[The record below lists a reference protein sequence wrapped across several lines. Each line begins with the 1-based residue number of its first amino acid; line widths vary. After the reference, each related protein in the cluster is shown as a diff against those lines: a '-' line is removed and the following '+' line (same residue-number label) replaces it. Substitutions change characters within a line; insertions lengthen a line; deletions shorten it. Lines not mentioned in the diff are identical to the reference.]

1 MDELI
6 KAVLAAPIAN
16 LFIVGGL
23 VFLGIAVVGQISGKI
38 EPGKT
43 GRIASGVLGAILLV
57 VGLVI
62 HLRSTPAPSPAPV
75 AIEATPVQPTNTPA
89 PPEATPVQ
97 PANTPAPSEATP
109 VPPTDTPA
117 LPEATPVPPT
127 VSATGESSLPAG
139 SWQPVP
145 DLPRQINTLVV
156 DPTNPQVLYAGTGA
170 SGSGSGVYKSEDAGL
185 TWRLAVNGLPN
196 EVVKTLAFSQDVP
209 PTLYTNIGTRG
220 DIYASTDGAESWTY
234 VGLNSELCCDFGRR
248 MSVSPSD
255 GNVLFIVEPPRGVSR
270 SHDGGQ
276 NWLPVKDERGEI
288 RALSL
293 AIDPVDANVV
303 YLGTEGN
310 GVYKST
316 DGGGT
321 WSLANRGMLDY
332 RITALAVDPAQ
343 PQTVYAGGYG
353 TELFKSTDGG
363 QSWNDLADKLPHQ
376 KSPHQS
382 IRDIAIDPAA
392 PDTVYLLVEWV
403 GALVSYDGGARW
415 HVLGKPGEVN
425 NPSFTAMVTTFDPQ
439 PILVVGIKDAG
450 AWRYAAAQP

>member
-6 KAVLAAPIAN
+6 KAVLAAPVAN

-62 HLRSTPAPSPAPV
+62 HLRPMPAPSSVPV
-75 AIEATPVQPTNTPA
+75 SLEATPVSPTNTPA
-89 PPEATPVQ
+89 PPEATPV
-97 PANTPAPSEATP
+97 PPTNTPAP
-109 VPPTDTPA
+109 
-117 LPEATPVPPT
+117 PEATPVPPT
-127 VSATGESSLPAG
+127 VSVTGESSLPAG

-145 DLPRQINTLVV
+145 DLPRQINVLAV
-156 DPTNPQVLYAGTGA
+156 DPTDPQVLYAGTGIY
-170 SGSGSGVYKSEDAGL
+170 GSGGGGVYKSEDGGL

-209 PTLYTNIGTRG
+209 PTLYTNVGPRG

-234 VGLNSELCCDFGRR
+234 VGLNSELCCNFDRQ
-248 MSVSPSD
+248 MSISPSD
-255 GNVLFIVEPPRGVSR
+255 GNVLFVVEPPRGVSR

-293 AIDPVDANVV
+293 AIDPADANVV

-316 DGGGT
+316 DGGET

-332 RITALAVDPAQ
+332 RITALAVATAQ

-353 TELFKSTDGG
+353 GELFKSTDGG
-363 QSWNDLADKLPHQ
+363 QSWNDLTDKLPHQ
-376 KSPHQS
+376 KRPHQS

-392 PDTVYLLVEWV
+392 PDTVCLLVEWV

-415 HVLGKPGEVN
+415 RLLGKPGEVN
-425 NPSFTAMVTTFDPQ
+425 SPSFTAMVTVFDPQ
-439 PILVVGIKDAG
+439 LLLVVGIKDAG
-450 AWRYAAAQP
+450 GWRYAAAQP

>member
-43 GRIASGVLGAILLV
+43 GRIASGVLGAIFLV

-62 HLRSTPAPSPAPV
+62 HLRPAPTPPPAPV
-75 AIEATPVQPTNTPA
+75 LLAATPVPPTNTPA
-89 PPEATPVQ
+89 PLA
-97 PANTPAPSEATP
+97 ATP
-109 VPPTDTPA
+109 VPPTNTPA
-117 LPEATPVPPT
+117 PLAATPVPPT

-145 DLPRQINTLVV
+145 DLPRQINALAV
-156 DPTNPQVLYAGTGA
+156 DPTDPQVLYAGTGIY
-170 SGSGSGVYKSEDAGL
+170 GSGGGGVYKSEDSGL

-196 EVVKTLAFSQDVP
+196 EVVKTLAFSRDVP
-209 PTLYTNIGTRG
+209 PTLYTNVGPRG

-234 VGLNSELCCDFGRR
+234 VGLDSELCCNFDRR
-248 MSVSPSD
+248 MYVSPSD
-255 GNVLFIVEPPRGVSR
+255 RNVLFIVEPSGGVSR
-270 SHDGGQ
+270 SYDGGQ
-276 NWLPVKDERGEI
+276 NWLSVKDERGEI

-293 AIDPVDANVV
+293 AIDPADTNVV

-316 DGGGT
+316 DGGET

-343 PQTVYAGGYG
+343 PQTIYAGRYG
-353 TELFKSTDGG
+353 GELFKSTDGG
-363 QSWNDLADKLPHQ
+363 QSWNDLTDKLPHQ

-403 GALVSYDGGARW
+403 GALVSYDGGVRW
-415 HVLGKPGEVN
+415 RVLGKPGEVS
-425 NPSFTAMVTTFDPQ
+425 NPSFTAMVTIFDPQ
-439 PILVVGIKDAG
+439 LLLVVGIKDSG
-450 AWRYAAAQP
+450 GWRYAAAQP

>member
-62 HLRSTPAPSPAPV
+62 HLRPIPTPPPAPV
-75 AIEATPVQPTNTPA
+75 SLEATPVPPTNTPA
-89 PPEATPVQ
+89 PPEATPV
-97 PANTPAPSEATP
+97 PPTNTPAP
-109 VPPTDTPA
+109 
-117 LPEATPVPPT
+117 PEATPVPPT

-145 DLPRQINTLVV
+145 DLPRKINALAA
-156 DPTNPQVLYAGTGA
+156 DPTDPQVLYAGTGVY
-170 SGSGSGVYKSEDAGL
+170 GSGGGGVYKSEDSGL

-209 PTLYTNIGTRG
+209 PTLYTNVGPRG

-234 VGLNSELCCDFGRR
+234 VGLNSELCCNFDRQMF
-248 MSVSPSD
+248 VSPRD

-293 AIDPVDANVV
+293 AIDPADTNVV

-316 DGGGT
+316 DGGET
-321 WSLANRGMLDY
+321 WSPANRGMIDY